1 MSDEYNEQH
10 EERAERP
17 RDSKVDEAR
26 AALMERFFPAD
37 SRNVYYGRQLEVA
50 LETEFFH
57 WITKK
62 ALNELAAERRI
73 NLAVE
78 QTGTHRAHFYWPLGH
93 RYPRRQIRKTLA
105 LIAEFSSPNFTRAVG
120 VTGEQLIDAGFARI
134 GFRIRQHKVREVNG
148 LRWESTNHDLDRLV
162 DRDRIL
168 YGVEIKNQLGYIDQ
182 TEFEIKLDMCRFFR
196 VRPMFVARMM
206 PKSYIHRVNRAGG
219 FALLTGFQHYP
230 LLSDDLAAR
239 VREGLGL
246 PVRIVREL
254 PDTTLSR
261 FEKWHVHSLEHPPI
275 RGQWIVGNE
284 PPWSS

>member
-1 MSDEYNEQH
+1 MSDDNDEPD

-26 AALMERFFPAD
+26 RILMERFFPAEG
-37 SRNVYYGRQLEVA
+37 RGVYYGRQLEVA
-50 LETEFFH
+50 LEGEFFH

-62 ALNELAAERRI
+62 ALNELAAGRRI

-78 QTGTHRAHFYWPLGH
+78 QTGTHQAHFYWPLRH
-93 RYPRRQIRKTLA
+93 RYPRRQIRETLA
-105 LIAEFSSPNFTRAVG
+105 LIAEFSSPDFTRAVG

-134 GFRIRQHKVREVNG
+134 GFRIRQAKVREVGG
-148 LRWESTNHDLDRLV
+148 LRWASSNHDLDRLV
-162 DRDRIL
+162 ERDGVL

-182 TEFEIKLDMCRFFR
+182 TEFGIKLDMCRFFR

-219 FALLTGFQHYP
+219 FALLTGYQHYP
-230 LLSDDLAAR
+230 LLSDGLAAR
-239 VREGLGL
+239 VRERLGL

-261 FEKWHVHSLEHPPI
+261 FENWHM
-275 RGQWIVGNE
+275 QVGTVE
-284 PPWSS
+284 SRQ